1 MNKKEIEKILKK
13 TDSEEQKKRLL
24 ILYNGYVA
32 AQKAYMTSA
41 TSRRL
46 RDMEAAE
53 EALNTAV
60 ELINKESATFPNILA
75 VVGYLKNA
83 GYRLEKSAAYKH
95 NKEGKLRPRKDGKY
109 YETDVLK
116 YAALFLKRL
125 DGTSDDD
132 QSRFALDKARAEMD
146 KTRAQTAYVEF
157 KTKILE
163 GKYVARGDF
172 EHALAQR
179 AAMLKSDMESFFRG
193 HAPKII
199 TLVGGKSGKTPDLV
213 QYLLDAGALWL
224 ARYAEDKEFAVPRIT
239 TAAALA
245 AQEENEED

>member
-1 MNKKEIEKILKK
+1 MAIKKAKKKKK
-13 TDSEEQKKRLL
+13 TSQPAKQEEQIFR
-24 ILYNGYVA
+24 
-32 AQKAYMTSA
+32 
-41 TSRRL
+41 
-46 RDMEAAE
+46 
-53 EALNTAV
+53 
-60 ELINKESATFPNILA
+60 NILA

-83 GYRLEKSAAYKH
+83 GYRVEKSAAYKH
-95 NKEGKLRPRKDGKY
+95 NQEGKLRPRKDGKY

-125 DGTSDDD
+125 DGATDND

-146 KTRAQTAYVEF
+146 KTRAQTAYIEF

-199 TLVGGKSGKTPDLV
+199 TLVGGKAGKTPDLV
-213 QYLLDAGALWL
+213 QYLLDAVALCL
-224 ARYAEDKEFAVPRIT
+224 ARYAEDKEYAVPRIT

-245 AQEENEED
+245 AQEENEEE